1 MEMDKDFDKLTVHEL
16 IADDSFL
23 QWVKHPDEQLDGYW
37 QSVMTA
43 HPQARKP
50 MEEARRMV
58 REMHFVAHTPAPG
71 RKEFM
76 FDRIKEASGLKE
88 QVERKEERPKI
99 ISIRRYLQIAAAIMV
114 VAASGIWLYTRY
126 GVKSTGGGAGTD
138 TIIASTKE
146 GVLFLSNGE
155 TINLGKLQVGTI
167 VEKGG
172 LRITMPEPKQ
182 LVFEENTTDE
192 TLNIDSLRTP
202 VGQVWQLELADK
214 SKVWLNSGSTI
225 RLLAD
230 KGAVGTRGA
239 DISGE
244 AYFDVVHRDNVPFV
258 VRLNDVEVNVLGT
271 EFDVVNYPGASKEVS
286 LVKGRVQVK
295 HKKGGV
301 YQLKVGEKAA
311 YDSNEL
317 EPDIIKF
324 DLKQVTSWKD
334 GVFSFHEMDMTT
346 VLMQVGRWYGVKI
359 VYDGTKPK
367 AQISGTIPHESSLK
381 EVLTILQDIGADA
394 RFEINADTLIVTST
408 TVSSTQTN

>member
-37 QSVMTA
+37 QSVMAA

-50 MEEARRMV
+50 MEEARRVV

-99 ISIRRYLQIAAAIMV
+99 ISLRRYLQIAAAVMV

-126 GVKSTGGGAGTD
+126 GVKSTGEGAGKD
-138 TIIASTKE
+138 TMIASTKE

-155 TINLGKLQVGTI
+155 TISLGKLQVGTI

-182 LVFEENTTDE
+182 LVFEENTTNE
-192 TLNIDSLRTP
+192 TLNIDSLRSP

-225 RLLAD
+225 RLLVAD
-230 KGAVGTRGA
+230 KSVGARGA

-244 AYFDVVHRDNVPFV
+244 AYFDIVHHDNAPFV

-271 EFDVVNYPGASKEVS
+271 EFDVVNYPGVSKEVS

-311 YDSNEL
+311 YDTNEL
-317 EPDIIKF
+317 EPAIMKV
-324 DLKQVTSWKD
+324 DLKQVTGWKE
-334 GVFSFHEMDMTT
+334 GVFSFNEMDMTN
-346 VLMQVGRWYGVKI
+346 VLTLVSRWYGVKI
-359 VYDGTKPK
+359 VYSGVKPK
-367 AQISGTIPHESSLK
+367 AQISGTIPHESSLD
-381 EVLTILQDIGADA
+381 EILNVLQDIGADA
-394 RFEINADTLIVTST
+394 RFEIKEDTLVVTSAT
-408 TVSSTQTN
+408 ISSTRTN

>member
-23 QWVKHPDEQLDGYW
+23 QWAKQPDEQLDGYW
-37 QSVMTA
+37 QSVMET

-50 MEEARRMV
+50 IEEARRIVQQMQ
-58 REMHFVAHTPAPG
+58 FATHTAAPG
-71 RKEFM
+71 RKEFLLEQI
-76 FDRIKEASGLKE
+76 RETSGIKEGGGL
-88 QVERKEERPKI
+88 KEERPKVV
-99 ISIRRYLQIAAAIMV
+99 SLRRYLQIAAAIIV
-114 VAASGIWLYTRY
+114 VAVSGIWLYTRY
-126 GVKSTGGGAGTD
+126 GVKSTGEGGDTD
-138 TIIASTKE
+138 TMIASAKE

-167 VEKGG
+167 VEKEG
-172 LRITMPEPKQ
+172 LRIRMPEPKQ
-182 LVFEENTTDE
+182 LVFEEDASGE

-202 VGQVWQLELADK
+202 IGQVWQLELADK

-225 RLLAD
+225 RLLAA
-230 KGAVGTRGA
+230 KGSVGTRGA

-244 AYFDVVHRDNVPFV
+244 AYFDVAHHDKVPFV

-295 HKKGGV
+295 HKQGGV

-311 YDSNEL
+311 YDTHES
-317 EPDIIKF
+317 EPDIMKF
-324 DLKQVTSWKD
+324 DLKQVTGWKE

-346 VLMQVGRWYGVKI
+346 VLMQVGRWYGLKI

-394 RFEINADTLIVTST
+394 QFEINKDTLV
-408 TVSSTQTN
+408 VSSKTRPSNQIN